1 MKNITFYK
9 FEVYPDKAL
18 RIDQIIASQLPEYSR
33 SRIKNWIN
41 EEKIT
46 INGKSCTPKDKIAVK
61 SSVEVKILEN
71 EELDIESENIPI
83 EILYADDEFLVINK
97 KSGMVTHTAPGNFTG
112 TLQNALLYKYPELRS
127 IPRAGIIHRLDKNT
141 SGLLIIAKN
150 LKSHYEL
157 TKQIQLRKIIKKY
170 DVLVTGIIPSNM
182 VINEKIG
189 RHKIN
194 RKKMS
199 VCNNGKESISKI
211 IVKENYFKSSYL
223 EVELITGRTHQ
234 IRVHLSYLGHPV
246 IGDKTYGFKKNIFN
260 SDKDFYKYLESYDS
274 HALHAKYLSFKH
286 PTSKEKFSIE
296 ALLPDSFIKIKSYI
310 KGTHHESRN

>member
-46 INGKSCTPKDKIAVK
+46 INGKSCTPKDKIAIK
-61 SSVEVKILEN
+61 SSIEIKIFEN

-83 EILYADDEFLVINK
+83 EILYADDEFLIINK
-97 KSGMVTHTAPGNFTG
+97 ESGMVTHTAPGNFTG

-150 LKSHYEL
+150 LKSHNEL
-157 TKQIQLRKIIKKY
+157 TKQIQLKKITKKY
-170 DVLVTGIIPSNM
+170 DVLVTGIISNNM

-199 VCNNGKESISKI
+199 VCDNGKESISKI
-211 IVKENYFKSSYL
+211 IVKENYIKSSYL

-234 IRVHLSYLGHPV
+234 IGVHLSHLGHPV

-260 SDKDFYKYLESYDS
+260 SDKYFYKYLESYDS

-286 PTSKEKFSIE
+286 PMSKEKFSIE
-296 ALLPDSFIKIKSYI
+296 APLPDSFIKIKSYI
-310 KGTHHESRN
+310 KGSHNDS

>member
-9 FEVYPDKAL
+9 FEVYPDKSL

-41 EEKIT
+41 NEKIT
-46 INGKSCTPKDKIAVK
+46 INGKSCTPKDKIAIK
-61 SSVEVKILEN
+61 SSVEVKISEN
-71 EELDIESENIPI
+71 EELDKESQNIPI
-83 EILYADDEFLVINK
+83 EILYDDEDFLIINK
-97 KSGMVTHTAPGNFTG
+97 ESGMVTHTAPGNFTG

-150 LKSHYEL
+150 LKSHNEL

-170 DVLVTGIIPSNM
+170 DALVTGIISSNV

-194 RKKMS
+194 RKKMTI
-199 VCNNGKESISKI
+199 CDNGKESISKI
-211 IVKENYFKSSYL
+211 TVKENYIKSSYL

-234 IRVHLSYLGHPV
+234 IRVHLSYLGHPI
-246 IGDKTYGFKKNIFN
+246 IGDKLYGFKKNIFN
-260 SDKDFYKYLESYDS
+260 SDKDFYKYLEVYNS
-274 HALHAKYLSFKH
+274 HALHAKYLCFKH
-286 PTSKEKFSIE
+286 PTSKENFSIE
-296 ALLPDSFIKIKSYI
+296 TPLPDLIIKIKSYI
-310 KGTHHESRN
+310 SGSHHDS

>member
-9 FEVYPDKAL
+9 FEVYPDKSL

-41 EEKIT
+41 NEKIT
-46 INGKSCTPKDKIAVK
+46 INGKSCTPKDKIAIK
-61 SSVEVKILEN
+61 SSVEVKIFEN
-71 EELDIESENIPI
+71 EELDIESQNIPI
-83 EILYADDEFLVINK
+83 EILYADDDFLIINK
-97 KSGMVTHTAPGNFTG
+97 ESGMVTHTAPGNFTG
-112 TLQNALLYKYPELRS
+112 TLQNALLYKYPELRC

-150 LKSHYEL
+150 LKSHNEL

-170 DVLVTGIIPSNM
+170 DALVTGIISSNV

-194 RKKMS
+194 RKKMTI
-199 VCNNGKESISKI
+199 CDNGKESISKI
-211 IVKENYFKSSYL
+211 TVKENYIKSSYL

-246 IGDKTYGFKKNIFN
+246 IGDKLYGFKKNIFN
-260 SDKDFYKYLESYDS
+260 SDKDFYKYLEAYNS
-274 HALHAKYLSFKH
+274 HALHAKHLCFKH
-286 PTSKEKFSIE
+286 PTSKENFLIE
-296 ALLPDSFIKIKSYI
+296 APLPNSFIKIKSYI
-310 KGTHHESRN
+310 RGSHHDN

>member
-46 INGKSCTPKDKIAVK
+46 INGKSCTPKDKIVIK

-83 EILYADDEFLVINK
+83 EILYADDDFLIINK
-97 KSGMVTHTAPGNFTG
+97 ESGMVTHTAPGNFTG

-141 SGLLIIAKN
+141 SGLLIITKN
-150 LKSHYEL
+150 LKSHNEL
-157 TKQIQLRKIIKKY
+157 TKQIQLKKITKKY
-170 DVLVTGIIPSNM
+170 DVLVTGIISNNM
-182 VINEKIG
+182 IINKNIG
-189 RHKIN
+189 RHKVN

-199 VCNNGKESISKI
+199 VCDNGKESISKI
-211 IVKENYFKSSYL
+211 IVKENYAKSSYL

-234 IRVHLSYLGHPV
+234 IRVHLSHLGHPV

-260 SDKDFYKYLESYDS
+260 SDKGFCKYLESYDS

-286 PTSKEKFSIE
+286 PTSQEKFSIE
-296 ALLPDSFIKIKSYI
+296 APLPDSFTKIKSYI
-310 KGTHHESRN
+310 KEAHHDS

>member
-46 INGKSCTPKDKIAVK
+46 INGKSCTPKDKIAIK

-83 EILYADDEFLVINK
+83 EILYADDEFLIINK
-97 KSGMVTHTAPGNFTG
+97 ESGMVTHTAPGNFTG

-141 SGLLIIAKN
+141 SGLLIITKN
-150 LKSHYEL
+150 LKSHNEL
-157 TKQIQLRKIIKKY
+157 TKQIQLKKITKKY
-170 DVLVTGIIPSNM
+170 DVLVTGIISNNM

-199 VCNNGKESISKI
+199 VCDNGKESISKI
-211 IVKENYFKSSYL
+211 IVKENYIKSSYL

-234 IRVHLSYLGHPV
+234 IRVHLSHLGHPV
-246 IGDKTYGFKKNIFN
+246 IGDKIYGFKKNIFN
-260 SDKDFYKYLESYDS
+260 SDKDFYKYLESCDS

-286 PTSKEKFSIE
+286 PMSKEKFSIE
-296 ALLPDSFIKIKSYI
+296 APLPDSFIKIKSYI
-310 KGTHHESRN
+310 KGTHDDS

>member
-9 FEVYPDKAL
+9 FEVYPDKSL

-41 EEKIT
+41 DEKIT
-46 INGKSCTPKDKIAVK
+46 INGKSCTPKDRIAIK
-61 SSVEVKILEN
+61 SSVEVKIFEN
-71 EELDIESENIPI
+71 EELDIESQNIPI
-83 EILYADDEFLVINK
+83 GILYADDDFLIINK
-97 KSGMVTHTAPGNFTG
+97 ESGMVTHTAPGNFTG

-150 LKSHYEL
+150 LKSHNEL
-157 TKQIQLRKIIKKY
+157 TKQIQLRKITKKY
-170 DVLVTGIIPSNM
+170 DALVTGIISSNV

-194 RKKMS
+194 RKKMTI
-199 VCNNGKESISKI
+199 CDNGKESISKI
-211 IVKENYFKSSYL
+211 TVKENYIKSSYL

-234 IRVHLSYLGHPV
+234 IRVHLSYLGHPI
-246 IGDKTYGFKKNIFN
+246 IGDKLYGFKKNIFN
-260 SDKDFYKYLESYDS
+260 SDKGFHEYLEVYNS
-274 HALHAKYLSFKH
+274 HALHAKHLRFKH
-286 PTSKEKFSIE
+286 PASKENFSIE
-296 ALLPDSFIKIKSYI
+296 APLPDSFIKIKSYI
-310 KGTHHESRN
+310 GGRHHDS